1 MNDNIIQSNCL
12 EMKQKKLDIDENK
25 IKNLENRIAG
35 PNSEGK
41 LPFDYRPLKKG
52 DIETIKSKILSNE
65 NFISREELHKKE
77 IYENEKNKSNKSV
90 KNNSVNNNSKKKLGS
105 KNLLDFLKKKTN
117 RDFEISILNSEYYSN
132 NNILNSNTN
141 DEIFSSKHNT
151 SQNNLF
157 HSNYKS
163 TSIKDYYNVSINQNN
178 SLILNKNISNNI
190 NELTSDNN
198 NSNNI
203 NNNSIILNK
212 NIKIENSII
221 NDLNL
226 SLLLKDKESV
236 IESKEKIIN
245 KLKLDIKDLQSQIFS
260 LQEYNKNLENEV
272 KICRLDLI
280 DKVKELELLKKEKK
294 KKWIHEQ
301 EYNIGKIGIQRISNG
316 HNIEYWE
323 DGVDMISIKK
333 KLEYIKN
340 QKEELEKQR
349 RKIKSNLNKLRE
361 HTNSEDLNISI
372 ENEIENKDLLNF
384 KYTSLQKEE
393 NEVKE
398 KKLRIEIEKANLRH
412 EITLFN
418 QDLLST
424 FSKKKEGLP
433 LLNGRYQILSL
444 LGKGGYSEVY
454 KAYDVETHRYVA
466 CKLHQLNQNWKE
478 EIKDNYIKHTIRENQ
493 IHKEINC
500 NKIVKHYDTI
510 EIDNDSFC
518 TVLEFCSGPDLA
530 TYLQKNPNIT
540 EKEARII
547 IHQILIG
554 LEYLNKL
561 PKKIIHYDLKP
572 ENIIFHN
579 LEVKISDFGLAKIID
594 NNKDKVQLTS
604 QGVGTY
610 WYLPP
615 ECFEE
620 NSKIDISSKVDIWS
634 TGVIL
639 FEMIYKKKPFGQN
652 FSQDKLLKDRVM
664 INARKVEFPQKP
676 IISEECKEF
685 IKNCLAYRSQDRY
698 DVFQALNSNFIKQS
712 NKHKNKKNL
721 DVLTNNN
728 LLNSNNNLHIYNNN
742 SN

>member
-117 RDFEISILNSEYYSN
+117 RDFEISILNSDYFSN

-226 SLLLKDKESV
+226 SLLLKDKENI

-245 KLKLDIKDLQSQIFS
+245 KLKLDIKDLQSQILS

-280 DKVKELELLKKEKK
+280 DKVKEIELFKKEKK
-294 KKWIHEQ
+294 KK
-301 EYNIGKIGIQRISNG
+301 
-316 HNIEYWE
+316 
-323 DGVDMISIKK
+323 M
-333 KLEYIKN
+333 
-340 QKEELEKQR
+340 
-349 RKIKSNLNKLRE
+349 
-361 HTNSEDLNISI
+361 
-372 ENEIENKDLLNF
+372 
-384 KYTSLQKEE
+384 
-393 NEVKE
+393 
-398 KKLRIEIEKANLRH
+398 
-412 EITLFN
+412 
-418 QDLLST
+418 
-424 FSKKKEGLP
+424 
-433 LLNGRYQILSL
+433 
-444 LGKGGYSEVY
+444 
-454 KAYDVETHRYVA
+454 
-466 CKLHQLNQNWKE
+466 
-478 EIKDNYIKHTIRENQ
+478 
-493 IHKEINC
+493 
-500 NKIVKHYDTI
+500 DT
-510 EIDNDSFC
+510 
-518 TVLEFCSGPDLA
+518 
-530 TYLQKNPNIT
+530 
-540 EKEARII
+540 
-547 IHQILIG
+547 
-554 LEYLNKL
+554 
-561 PKKIIHYDLKP
+561 
-572 ENIIFHN
+572 
-579 LEVKISDFGLAKIID
+579 
-594 NNKDKVQLTS
+594 
-604 QGVGTY
+604 
-610 WYLPP
+610 
-615 ECFEE
+615 
-620 NSKIDISSKVDIWS
+620 
-634 TGVIL
+634 
-639 FEMIYKKKPFGQN
+639 
-652 FSQDKLLKDRVM
+652 
-664 INARKVEFPQKP
+664 
-676 IISEECKEF
+676 
-685 IKNCLAYRSQDRY
+685 
-698 DVFQALNSNFIKQS
+698 
-712 NKHKNKKNL
+712 
-721 DVLTNNN
+721 
-728 LLNSNNNLHIYNNN
+728 
-742 SN
+742 

>member
-1 MNDNIIQSNCL
+1 MI
-12 EMKQKKLDIDENK
+12 
-25 IKNLENRIAG
+25 
-35 PNSEGK
+35 
-41 LPFDYRPLKKG
+41 
-52 DIETIKSKILSNE
+52 
-65 NFISREELHKKE
+65 
-77 IYENEKNKSNKSV
+77 
-90 KNNSVNNNSKKKLGS
+90 
-105 KNLLDFLKKKTN
+105 FLKKKTN

-226 SLLLKDKESV
+226 SLLLKDKENI

-280 DKVKELELLKKEKK
+280 DKVKEIELFKKEKK

-301 EYNIGKIGIQRISNG
+301 EYIIGKIGIQRISNG

-323 DGVDMISIKK
+323 DGIDMISIKK

-361 HTNSEDLNISI
+361 HSNSEDFNTSI

-393 NEVKE
+393 NEIKE

-418 QDLLST
+418 QDLHST
-424 FSKKKEGLP
+424 FSKKK
-433 LLNGRYQILSL
+433 RRSSI
-444 LGKGGYSEVY
+444 
-454 KAYDVETHRYVA
+454 
-466 CKLHQLNQNWKE
+466 
-478 EIKDNYIKHTIRENQ
+478 IKW
-493 IHKEINC
+493 
-500 NKIVKHYDTI
+500 
-510 EIDNDSFC
+510 
-518 TVLEFCSGPDLA
+518 
-530 TYLQKNPNIT
+530 
-540 EKEARII
+540 
-547 IHQILIG
+547 
-554 LEYLNKL
+554 
-561 PKKIIHYDLKP
+561 
-572 ENIIFHN
+572 
-579 LEVKISDFGLAKIID
+579 KIS
-594 NNKDKVQLTS
+594 
-604 QGVGTY
+604 
-610 WYLPP
+610 
-615 ECFEE
+615 
-620 NSKIDISSKVDIWS
+620 
-634 TGVIL
+634 
-639 FEMIYKKKPFGQN
+639 N
-652 FSQDKLLKDRVM
+652 FKF
-664 INARKVEFPQKP
+664 IRKRR
-676 IISEECKEF
+676 
-685 IKNCLAYRSQDRY
+685 L
-698 DVFQALNSNFIKQS
+698 
-712 NKHKNKKNL
+712 
-721 DVLTNNN
+721 
-728 LLNSNNNLHIYNNN
+728 
-742 SN
+742 

>member
-52 DIETIKSKILSNE
+52 DIETIKSKILSND

-117 RDFEISILNSEYYSN
+117 RDFEISILNSDYFSN

-198 NSNNI
+198 HSNNI

-226 SLLLKDKESV
+226 SLLLKDKENI

-280 DKVKELELLKKEKK
+280 DKVKEIELFKKEKK

-301 EYNIGKIGIQRISNG
+301 EYIIGKIGIQRISNG

-323 DGVDMISIKK
+323 DGIDMISIKK
-333 KLEYIKN
+333 KLEFIKN

-361 HTNSEDLNISI
+361 HSNSEDFNTSI

-393 NEVKE
+393 NEIKE

-418 QDLLST
+418 QDLHST

-594 NNKDKVQLTS
+594 NNNDKVQLTS

-634 TGVIL
+634 IGVIL

-664 INARKVEFPQKP
+664 INARKVEFP
-676 IISEECKEF
+676 
-685 IKNCLAYRSQDRY
+685 LA
-698 DVFQALNSNFIKQS
+698 
-712 NKHKNKKNL
+712 
-721 DVLTNNN
+721 LT
-728 LLNSNNNLHIYNNN
+728 
-742 SN
+742 